1 MTTLALFTDGALTAA
16 AVDAPEPRVAEGL
29 IVPYGR
35 PGRTNLGLK
44 RVQPGALHI
53 VAGSEPVG
61 LYGHD
66 RDRSVSYLEAT
77 EERPDGLWGRLRV
90 AETPDGDLLLREIRA
105 KVRRGLSVE
114 LSDLAF
120 DPTDPDLVVSAR
132 LDAVA
137 HVPLPAYDT
146 ARVTTLAANQH
157 DPIGDTSVTAP
168 TPAAVEPA
176 APALD
181 YAQLAAALAPHLT
194 AAAVP
199 GGLPTGALSAAPAAT
214 APASPGLAPSQGA
227 TPTAESDPI
236 GYAATLM
243 AAVQRNTATPEM
255 RAALVDITSS
265 GLPLFQNRST
275 LGEKLWEGA
284 GYSRRFVSKFRQKQ
298 LTDQTFTGWQ
308 WVERPRVQNYAGDK
322 ADVPSNPVS
331 VVAVQGKARRLAGAW
346 DIDRAFVDFD
356 SPEFWA
362 EFWAAGTESYLE
374 ESDLR
379 AAQALV
385 DYAVD
390 LTDPA
395 DYPTLKDEDGNTV
408 YTYALP
414 AGYSAGVG
422 GLVVEQTSILNAAAL
437 ATAIL
442 EDTPRVKKAPD
453 YIVMN
458 TADWLSLTTYT
469 NLDLPSFLAL
479 LKVSPENFERS
490 SLVPQGTLIAGVTQ
504 AATFREL
511 GSTPIRVEALDIA
524 HGGVDRG
531 LFGYTG
537 ISMDRPGGIISLPL
551 AAAG

>member
-1 MTTLALFTDGALTAA
+1 MTTLELFTAGALTAA
-16 AVDAPEPRVAEGL
+16 AADAPEPRVAEG
-29 IVPYGR
+29 IVVPYDR
-35 PGRTNLGLK
+35 PGRTNLGPK
-44 RVQPGALHI
+44 RIRPGALHI
-53 VAGSEPVG
+53 VAESEPVG

-66 RDRSVSYLEAT
+66 RDRAVSFLEAT
-77 EERPDGLWGRLRV
+77 EERADGLWGRLRV
-90 AETPDGDLLLREIRA
+90 ADTPDGDLLLREIRA

-114 LSDLAF
+114 LSDLVF
-120 DPTDPDLVVSAR
+120 DSTDPDLVVSAR

-146 ARVTTLAANQH
+146 ARVTALAATQH
-157 DPIGDTSVTAP
+157 QGEPSVTSP
-168 TPAAVEPA
+168 SPVAAPA

-214 APASPGLAPSQGA
+214 APTSASPGLAPSQGA

-255 RAALVDITSS
+255 RAELVDITSS
-265 GLPLFQNRST
+265 GLPMFQNRST

-284 GYSRRFVSKFRQKQ
+284 GYSRRFTSKFRQKQ

-308 WVERPRVQNYAGDK
+308 WVERPRVQNYLGDK
-322 ADVPSNPVS
+322 KDVPSNPVS

-356 SPEFWA
+356 QPEFWA

-385 DYAVD
+385 DYAID

-395 DYPTLKDEDGNTV
+395 DYPTLKNEQGNTV

-414 AGYSAGVG
+414 AGYATGAG

-442 EDTPRVKKAPD
+442 EDTPRVKRAPD

-458 TADWLSLTTYT
+458 TADWLSLTTMT
-469 NLDLPSFLAL
+469 SLDLPAFLAL

-490 SLVPQGTLIAGVTQ
+490 SLVPQGTIIAGVTQ
-504 AATFREL
+504 AATYREL

-551 AAAG
+551 APAAG